1 MRISTPLSFVLSLA
15 ALAAAGNAARA
26 QGAQPSGLPEG
37 WTADIAFY
45 FWMNDLS
52 GNVATGGL
60 SAEVDADFGD
70 LADSIESMF
79 AMHFEAWERDTFG
92 GFFDLTW
99 MNFEEEPEFPGG
111 GEGQLDAAI
120 GFVEAGFAARTRRG
134 AAFFD
139 MLVGFRVVRFE
150 SALESPSGQDE
161 ENARTYFD
169 PLIGVR
175 VGVDIVPWLSASFR
189 FDAAGFGVGTE
200 MTGNMVFLA
209 NVHVSPTMDVI
220 GGWRSMALEIDED
233 NFDLDLQL
241 KGPFLALNFGM

>member
-1 MRISTPLSFVLSLA
+1 MRLSTPLSMVLALS

-26 QGAQPSGLPEG
+26 QGTQPSGLPEG
-37 WTADIAFY
+37 WTSDISFY

-52 GNVATGGL
+52 GDVTTGDL
-60 SAEVDADFGD
+60 SVEADADFGD

-79 AMHFEAWERDTFG
+79 AMHFEAWDRDSFG
-92 GFFDLTW
+92 GFFDISW

-111 GEGQLDAAI
+111 GEGRLDAAI
-120 GFVEAGFAARTRRG
+120 GFVEAGLAARTRRG

-139 MLVGFRVVRFE
+139 VLVGFRWVRFE

-161 ENARTYFD
+161 ENAKSYFD

-175 VGVDIVPWLSASFR
+175 VGAQLAEWLMVSFR

-200 MTGNMVFLA
+200 MTGNMVLLA
-209 NVHVSPTMDVI
+209 AFRVAPTVELM
-220 GGWRSMALEIDED
+220 GGWRSMALQIDED
-233 NFDLDLQL
+233 RYDLDLKV
-241 KGPFLALNFGM
+241 KGPFLAISIGM